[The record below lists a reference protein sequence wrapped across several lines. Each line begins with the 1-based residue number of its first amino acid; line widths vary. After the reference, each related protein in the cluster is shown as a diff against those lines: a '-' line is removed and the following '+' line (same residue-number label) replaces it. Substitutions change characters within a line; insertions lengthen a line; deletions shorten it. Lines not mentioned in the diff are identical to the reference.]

1 MGRKRWALTPPV
13 PENISRANLLMRS
26 AAGQTGGKTGSERAG
41 GKAKNKNE

>member
-1 MGRKRWALTPPV
+1 MGRKRWALTLPV

-26 AAGQTGGKTGSERAG
+26 AAGGKTGSERAG